1 MRSIFGALFKEYY
14 NSANQCLLFRAFFR
28 HLTSTVVTH
37 RLGRNFRNFGHLL
50 LCSIYGAKNDFQ
62 ENMT

>member
-1 MRSIFGALFKEYY
+1 MLKTGTDKMPYHVLEENPRKQRKSVTA
-14 NSANQCLLFRAFFR
+14 
-28 HLTSTVVTH
+28 VTH
-37 RLGRNFRNFGHLL
+37 RLGRKYRNFGHLL